1 MWIILIIISWFCF
14 LLWNIFNKNYINYTE
29 QELILEEKIKETNNK
44 EEFEEL
50 TEEKEK
56 SYNLAYIYLW
66 REKICY
72 NLWFILLIIWI
83 ILFFL

>member
-14 LLWNIFNKNYINYTE
+14 LLWNIFNINYTE

-66 REKICY
+66 REKFCY

-83 ILFFL
+83 ILFFI

>member
-14 LLWNIFNKNYINYTE
+14 LLWNIFNKIYINYTE
-29 QELILEEKIKETNNK
+29 QELNLEEKIKETNNK
-44 EEFEEL
+44 EKFEEL

>member
-14 LLWNIFNKNYINYTE
+14 LLWNIFNKNYINYIE
-29 QELILEEKIKETNNK
+29 QELDLEEIIKTNNK
-44 EEFEEL
+44 EKIEEL

-56 SYNLAYIYLW
+56 IHNLAYICLW

>member
-29 QELILEEKIKETNNK
+29 QELNLEEKIKETNNK
-44 EEFEEL
+44 EKFEEL

-56 SYNLAYIYLW
+56 IHNLAYICLW

-83 ILFFL
+83 ILFFI

>member
-14 LLWNIFNKNYINYTE
+14 LLWNIFNKNYINYIE
-29 QELILEEKIKETNNK
+29 QELDLEEIIKTNNK
-44 EEFEEL
+44 EKIEEL

-56 SYNLAYIYLW
+56 IHNLAYICLW
-66 REKICY
+66 KEKICY

>member
-1 MWIILIIISWFCF
+1 MGIILIIISGFCF
-14 LLWNIFNKNYINYTE
+14 LLGNIFNKNYINYTE
-29 QELILEEKIKETNNK
+29 QELNLEEKIKETNNK
-44 EEFEEL
+44 EKFEEL

-56 SYNLAYIYLW
+56 SYNLAYIYLG

-72 NLWFILLIIWI
+72 NLGFILLIIGI

>member
-1 MWIILIIISWFCF
+1 MF
-14 LLWNIFNKNYINYTE
+14 FNKDYINYTE
-29 QELILEEKIKETNNK
+29 QELNLEEKIKETNNK

-66 REKICY
+66 REKFCY

>member
-14 LLWNIFNKNYINYTE
+14 LLWNIFNKNYINYIE
-29 QELILEEKIKETNNK
+29 QELDLEEIIKTNNK
-44 EEFEEL
+44 EKIEEL

-56 SYNLAYIYLW
+56 IHNLAYICLW
-66 REKICY
+66 KEKICY

-83 ILFFL
+83 ILFFI